1 MRLAEQPMPQSYHP
15 SDYVW
20 TPLRQNPCWSDD
32 THLNCCWR
40 KDMSAQNYNATHNDG
55 WVKSTVDDFVG
66 TGYCKHE
73 SSLCATIC
81 WGSTLVLRFVV
92 WQIKSDAPRS
102 PPPPS
107 TYKQTPKPHVN
118 HEIFMTSSLILTVL
132 DPNLIGSCAQPHPGT
147 SKWCSVVT
155 SVCNVQSL
163 CFTKRFHKQHCLLL
177 FMVLLPGISVYH
189 VPTSKHLP
197 LQQNNN
203 QTETMVKKALI

>member
-1 MRLAEQPMPQSYHP
+1 MWSSNFGGLKPAHAVLFAATLATRLAGGSFASHDQSDSISVARTRP
-15 SDYVW
+15 
-20 TPLRQNPCWSDD
+20 
-32 THLNCCWR
+32 
-40 KDMSAQNYNATHNDG
+40 
-55 WVKSTVDDFVG
+55 
-66 TGYCKHE
+66 
-73 SSLCATIC
+73 IC

-132 DPNLIGSCAQPHPGT
+132 DPNLIGSCAQPHPRT